1 MEDTIAGIAVYH
13 LCMGCIGVS
22 DAQKNTI
29 QVLKMKKKKFLYC
42 KV

>member
-22 DAQKNTI
+22 DAQKKYNSSFKDEKNI
-29 QVLKMKKKKFLYC
+29 FFIL
-42 KV
+42 